1 MVWFLTKACVFDQV
15 KEVEDIKK
23 EPEMALEKIKELE
36 EKERM
41 HGQTERS
48 KARKAELQ
56 VRAPVFTALTCPT
69 FPNLISCFF
78 PFC

>member
-1 MVWFLTKACVFDQV
+1 
-15 KEVEDIKK
+15 
-23 EPEMALEKIKELE
+23 MALEKIKELE

-56 VRAPVFTALTCPT
+56 VRAPLLYKGLMKKQKREQEEQERLR
-69 FPNLISCFF
+69 LIEADRQKK
-78 PFC
+78 